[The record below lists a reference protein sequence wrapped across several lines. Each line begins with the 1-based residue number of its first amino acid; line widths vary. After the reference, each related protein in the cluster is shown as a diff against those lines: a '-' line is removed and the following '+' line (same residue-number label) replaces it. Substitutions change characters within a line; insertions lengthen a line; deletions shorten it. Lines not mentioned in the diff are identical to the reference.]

1 MKARRILSAFLVS
14 TFAFSQ
20 ISMKAQAQENRA
32 NKTVIEEEGEVIFT
46 DITPN
51 HWAYKSL
58 KKLAEE
64 YGIMGGFPDNTFR
77 GNRNLTRYEA
87 AAMLKKLMDKVEDL
101 VAKASKPTYA
111 TKADLDKLKQEFTN
125 ELEDLQGEVKKLA
138 KDQQDLQKD
147 LDETKDEIEDVRS
160 KLPKVKWSGQAGIR
174 QEIKT
179 SIFDSKKYDVN
190 STQYRLRLGVSAEKD
205 DFLFGARLVT
215 GDLNDS
221 TNEYVPFA
229 QMSSKFPVSLDEL
242 YISAKPWDGAIDL
255 TLGRHDNP
263 FYRKTQLLWD
273 ENVTLDGGYLK
284 VKFGEEK
291 GMSLSFYGDYTALD
305 LEGFKPESQLAG
317 NRTDKSAS
325 ILSGGL
331 ATTFG
336 SDEVFMFM
344 LAGNYHQY
352 TNVNNIAALPYDSKN
367 PKLYSYNK
375 RTNLLTADGKNYI
388 SDYNLATAS
397 TALTLFPSSF
407 LPLSVYGD
415 LSYNLAAGKNSAAT
429 DPANTDLVTRAKREA
444 LGFIAGVKL
453 GHLKD
458 AGNIM
463 LDYKYKMVGT
473 ESAFAVFNEDQLG
486 GTNMAGHEG
495 TVGIQIAP
503 STSVSL
509 VGQVASKINP
519 EADVKANPYYTIRL
533 GLKHNF

>member
-1 MKARRILSAFLVS
+1 MKARKILSAFLVS

-32 NKTVIEEEGEVIFT
+32 NKTVIEEEGEVVFV

-101 VAKASKPTYA
+101 VAKASKPNYA
-111 TKADLDKLKQEFTN
+111 TKADLEQLKKEFTT
-125 ELEDLQGEVKKLA
+125 ELEEVQGDIKKLA

-147 LDETKDEIEDVRS
+147 IDENRDEIDDVRS
-160 KLPKVKWSGQAGIR
+160 KLPTVKWNGQVGIR
-174 QEIKT
+174 QEIRT
-179 SIFDSKKYDVN
+179 SIFDSTKYDVN

-205 DFLFGARLVT
+205 DFLFGSRLVT
-215 GDLNDS
+215 GELNDA
-221 TNEYVPFA
+221 TNQYIPFA
-229 QMSSKFPVSLDEL
+229 QMSSKFPVSLDQL
-242 YISAKPWDGAIDL
+242 YVSAKPWDGAIDL
-255 TLGRHDNP
+255 TLGRHINP
-263 FYRKTQLLWD
+263 FFRKTELLWD
-273 ENVTLDGGYLK
+273 EDVTLDGGYLK
-284 VKFGEEK
+284 IKFGEEK
-291 GMSLSFYGDYTALD
+291 TLSLSLYGAYTGLD
-305 LEGFKPESQLAG
+305 LDNNGFKPEDQQRG
-317 NRTDKSAS
+317 KHTDKSAN
-325 ILSGGL
+325 IMSGGL
-331 ATTFG
+331 AATVG

-352 TNVNNIAALPYDSKN
+352 ANVNNMLN
-367 PKLYSYNK
+367 PKTYSYNK
-375 RTNLLTADGKNYI
+375 RTNLLSADGKNYI

-397 TALTLFPSSF
+397 TALTLFPNSF
-407 LPLSVYGD
+407 LPISLYGD
-415 LSYNLAAGKNSAAT
+415 LSYNLAAGKNPSAT
-429 DPANTDLVTRAKREA
+429 SPANTDLVTRAKKEA
-444 LGFIAGVKL
+444 LGLIGGVKL

-458 AGNIM
+458 AGNI
-463 LDYKYKMVGT
+463 LIDYKYKMVGT
-473 ESAFAVFNEDQLG
+473 ESAFAIFNEDQLG
-486 GTNMAGHEG
+486 GTNMSGHEG
-495 TVGIQIAP
+495 SVGIQIAP